1 VALGPGR
8 LVVADAGNALLR
20 LVEATSQRQPHLPVS
35 PRVQPQFDVETF
47 ASQPLLWPVAPMDGP
62 FEIAGTI
69 GEARGSDGADRFH
82 AGIDVR
88 VDEGTFVRAVRDG
101 RVESPLATGEF
112 GSLSE
117 WLRVGPVAYVHVRVG
132 RNVRNELIDQ
142 ARFVATRDEKSR
154 VTRVRAKRGA
164 EFRTGDVIGT
174 VNPFN
179 HVHLNVGWPGEE
191 INPLT
196 FRLPQFEDHVRPT
209 IARGGVLLYDEQ
221 FHPLTRRERG
231 RAIVSGRVQ
240 VVVDAWDQADGS
252 RPNRRLGLYELGYQ
266 VLNRDGSPAAGFE
279 QPRITIRYDRLKA
292 DSDAPRLV
300 YAAGS
305 GIPFYGQRRTRFLY
319 VVTNTYQGGLAS
331 PGTWDTTTLPP
342 GDYTLRV
349 RAADIRG
356 NEALV
361 NRDLPVTIVAPFM

>member
-1 VALGPGR
+1 
-8 LVVADAGNALLR
+8 
-20 LVEATSQRQPHLPVS
+20 
-35 PRVQPQFDVETF
+35 
-47 ASQPLLWPVAPMDGP
+47 
-62 FEIAGTI
+62 
-69 GEARGSDGADRFH
+69 
-82 AGIDVR
+82 
-88 VDEGTFVRAVRDG
+88 
-101 RVESPLATGEF
+101 
-112 GSLSE
+112 
-117 WLRVGPVAYVHVRVG
+117 
-132 RNVRNELIDQ
+132 
-142 ARFVATRDEKSR
+142 
-154 VTRVRAKRGA
+154 VRAKRGA

-279 QPRITIRYDRLKA
+279 QPRITIRYDRLNA

-349 RAADIRG
+349 RA
-356 NEALV
+356 
-361 NRDLPVTIVAPFM
+361 M